1 MRCFIATLVVIF
13 LTLTV
18 ARSQSQPKPLSN
30 DDVVQMVSLGLA
42 DDVIIE
48 KIRSATKTDFDTSID
63 GLRMLKAAKVSD
75 TVLKAMINPAGGSVS
90 GTSSGRVVDELAIK
104 FKRLQN
110 GVVTVW
116 SEFGHGTGFI
126 ISKDGLIL
134 TDQHVVGP
142 SEYIALQFDPK
153 RKVAAVLLASDPE
166 RDVAVLWCN
175 LSLLPDAI
183 SLEIAKED
191 ELNPSL
197 VEGEKVFTIGS
208 PLNQQKIVTS
218 GIASKIEAKAII
230 SDVNINHGNSG
241 GPLFNSQGQVVG
253 ITTFGDFTSRGGPG
267 VSGILK
273 IEEAIPVIEEARSK
287 MASGNRPK
295 PDLLPV
301 EPDDLFPIDAI
312 KSTLLQ
318 EKFETKH
325 YSVGVGD
332 FDVVLVTPPLKY
344 RAEMESQ
351 VRAAKEKGKRNRKS
365 EVAVQ
370 DSFRPLDDLKNWEAY
385 LGEYRPVLL
394 IRATPKLK
402 ETGGSI
408 FLRSLA
414 ASGGAYN
421 VPAKLRFKA
430 DFYKMKLECGTNE
443 IMPILPGKI
452 AHVVDVRSGLVN
464 ATDATY
470 EGFYE
475 YPADSIGP
483 TCGHVTLTLYGEK
496 DPNKAF
502 NKTLDDK
509 TVGRIFEDFAPYRS
523 QHATEQTQSTKGQT
537 DK

>member
-1 MRCFIATLVVIF
+1 MRRVMAFFIAAF
-13 LTLTV
+13 LAFTM
-18 ARSQSQPKPLSN
+18 ANAQPPPKALSN
-30 DDVVQMVSLGLA
+30 DDVIQMVALGLA

-48 KIRSATKTDFDTSID
+48 KIRSAKTDFDTSVD
-63 GLRMLKAAKVSD
+63 GLKMLKAAKVTD
-75 TVLKAMINPAGGSVS
+75 TVLKIMINPAGASAS
-90 GTSSGRVVDELAIK
+90 GMNSGRVVDELAIK

-126 ISKDGLIL
+126 ISNDGLVL
-134 TDQHVVGP
+134 TNQHVVGP

-153 RKVAAVLLASDPE
+153 RKVGAVLLASDPE

-175 LSLLPDAI
+175 PSLLPDAI
-183 SLEIAKED
+183 SLELAKQD

-197 VEGEKVFTIGS
+197 IEGEKVFTIGS

-218 GIASKIEAKAII
+218 GIASKIDTKAII
-230 SDVNINHGNSG
+230 SDLNINHGNSG
-241 GPLFNSQGQVVG
+241 GPLFNSQGLVVG

-273 IEEAIPVIEEARSK
+273 IEEALPVIEQARSK
-287 MASGNRPK
+287 MSSDNRPK
-295 PDLLPV
+295 PELLPV

-318 EKFETKH
+318 EKFETKP
-325 YSVGVGD
+325 YSVGIGD
-332 FDVVLVTPPLKY
+332 FDVVMVTPPLKY
-344 RAEMESQ
+344 RVEKESEM
-351 VRAAKEKGKRNRKS
+351 RAAKEKGKRNRKS

-385 LGEYRPVLL
+385 VGEYKPVLL
-394 IRATPKLK
+394 VRATPKLR

-430 DFYKMKLECGTNE
+430 DFYKMKLECGSNE

-452 AHVVDVRSGLVN
+452 AHVVDVRTGLVN

-483 TCGHVTLTLYGEK
+483 TCGRVTLTLYGEK

-502 NKTLDDK
+502 NKALDDK
-509 TVGRIFEDFAPYRS
+509 TVARIFEDFAPYRA
-523 QHATEQTQSTKGQT
+523 QHETRQIPLAKGQT

>member
-1 MRCFIATLVVIF
+1 MRRFMISLLSVFLIF
-13 LTLTV
+13 PV
-18 ARSQSQPKPLSN
+18 ARSQTASKPLSN
-30 DDVVQMVSLGLA
+30 DDVIQMVSVGLA

-63 GLRMLKAAKVSD
+63 GLKTLKAAKVSD
-75 TVLKAMINPAGGSVS
+75 SVLKAMINPAGSSAPVAA
-90 GTSSGRVVDELAIK
+90 SGRVVDELAIK

-126 ISKDGLIL
+126 ISNEGLVL
-134 TDQHVVGP
+134 TNQHVVGP
-142 SEYIALQFDPK
+142 SEYIALQFDPN

-175 LSLLPDAI
+175 LSLLPEAI
-183 SLEIAKED
+183 SLELAKTD

-197 VEGEKVFTIGS
+197 IEGERVFTIGS

-218 GIASKIEAKAII
+218 GIASKIEKTAII

-273 IEEAIPVIEEARSK
+273 IEEAMPIIEQARSK

-295 PDLLPV
+295 PELLPV
-301 EPDDLFPIDAI
+301 EPDDLFPIEAI

-318 EKFETKH
+318 EKFETKP
-325 YSVGVGD
+325 YSVGIGN
-332 FDVVLVTPPLKY
+332 FDVVMVTPPLKY
-344 RAEMESQ
+344 RAEKESEM
-351 VRAAKEKGKRNRKS
+351 RAAKEKGKRNRKS

-370 DSFRPLDDLKNWEAY
+370 DSFRPLDDLKNWEVY
-385 LGEYRPVLL
+385 VGEYKPVLL
-394 IRATPKLK
+394 VRATPKLK

-430 DFYKMKLECGTNE
+430 DFYKMKLECGTQE

-475 YPADSIGP
+475 YPAESIAP
-483 TCGHVTLTLYGEK
+483 SCGRVTLTLYGEK

-502 NKTLDDK
+502 TKMLDEK
-509 TVGRIFEDFAPYRS
+509 TVSRIFEDFAPYRL
-523 QHATEQTQSTKGQT
+523 QQATEQVH
-537 DK
+537 

>member
-1 MRCFIATLVVIF
+1 MRRFISAIF
-13 LTLTV
+13 AVCLSLTV
-18 ARSQSQPKPLSN
+18 ARSQTQPKPLSN
-30 DDVVQMVSLGLA
+30 DDVIQMVSMGLA

-48 KIRSATKTDFDTSID
+48 KIHSATKTDFDTSID
-63 GLRMLKAAKVSD
+63 GLKSLKAANVSD
-75 TVLKAMINPAGGSVS
+75 ALLKAMINPAGSSAS
-90 GTSSGRVVDELAIK
+90 GANSGRVVDELAIK
-104 FKRLQN
+104 YKQLQN

-126 ISKDGLIL
+126 ISKDGLVL
-134 TDQHVVGP
+134 TNQHVVGP

-153 RKVAAVLLASDPE
+153 RKVAAILLASDPE
-166 RDVAVLWCN
+166 RDVAVLWCD

-183 SLEIAKED
+183 SLELAKQD
-191 ELNPSL
+191 ELYPSL
-197 VEGEKVFTIGS
+197 IEGEKVFTIGS

-241 GPLFNSQGQVVG
+241 GPLFNSQGRVVG

-273 IEEAIPVIEEARSK
+273 IEEALPVIEQARSK
-287 MASGNRPK
+287 MSSGNRPK
-295 PDLLPV
+295 QDLLPV
-301 EPDDLFPIDAI
+301 EPDDVFPIDAI

-325 YSVGVGD
+325 YSMGIGD
-332 FDVVLVTPPLKY
+332 FDVVMITPPLKY
-344 RAEMESQ
+344 RAERESE

-385 LGEYRPVLL
+385 VGEYKPVLL
-394 IRATPKLK
+394 IRAKPKLR

-421 VPAKLRFKA
+421 VPAKMRFKA
-430 DFYKMKLECGTNE
+430 DFYKMKLECGANE
-443 IMPILPGKI
+443 VMPILPGKI
-452 AHVVDVRSGLVN
+452 AHVVNVRTGLVN

-483 TCGHVTLTLYGEK
+483 ACGHVTLTLYGEK
-496 DPNKAF
+496 DPDKAF
-502 NKTLDDK
+502 TKTLDEK
-509 TVGRIFEDFAPYRS
+509 AVARVFEDFFPYRS
-523 QHATEQTQSTKGQT
+523 QHATEQIQSPKGQS

>member
-1 MRCFIATLVVIF
+1 MRCFIATLVVVF
-13 LTLTV
+13 LTLTL
-18 ARSQSQPKPLSN
+18 ASSQSQPTPLSN
-30 DDVVQMVSLGLA
+30 DDVIQMVSLGLA

-63 GLRMLKAAKVSD
+63 GLKTLKAAKVSD
-75 TVLKAMINPAGGSVS
+75 TVLKAMINPAGGSAS
-90 GTSSGRVVDELAIK
+90 GTSSGRVVDELAVK

-134 TDQHVVGP
+134 TNQHVVGP
-142 SEYIALQFDPK
+142 SEYVALQFDPK

-183 SLEIAKED
+183 SLEIAKQD

-273 IEEAIPVIEEARSK
+273 IEEAMPVIEQARSK
-287 MASGNRPK
+287 MASGSRPK

-318 EKFETKH
+318 EKFETKP
-325 YSVGVGD
+325 YSVGLGD
-332 FDVVLVTPPLKY
+332 FDVVFVTPPLKY
-344 RAEMESQ
+344 RAEMGSQ

-385 LGEYRPVLL
+385 LGEYKPVLL
-394 IRATPKLK
+394 VRATPKLK

-483 TCGHVTLTLYGEK
+483 TCGRVTLTLYGEK

-523 QHATEQTQSTKGQT
+523 QHATEKTQVTKGQT